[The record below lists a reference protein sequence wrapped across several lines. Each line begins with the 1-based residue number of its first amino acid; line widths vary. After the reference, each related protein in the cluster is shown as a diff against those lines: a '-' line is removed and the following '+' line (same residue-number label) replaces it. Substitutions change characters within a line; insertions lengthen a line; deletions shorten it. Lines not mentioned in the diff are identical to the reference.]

1 MQDGT
6 TILFGLPEVA
16 VERVDR
22 DSDGART
29 VHVVTAAETAAA
41 CPACGVVLDVGE
53 AVSDDPAEATAR
65 SRFAV
70 SPFDVRADR

>member
-1 MQDGT
+1 MKDGT

-22 DSDGART
+22 VSDGART
-29 VHVVTAAETAAA
+29 VHVVTVAETAAA
-41 CPACGVVLDVGE
+41 YPACGVVLDVGE

-70 SPFDVRADR
+70 VAV

>member
-1 MQDGT
+1 MKDGT

-16 VERVDR
+16 VERVAR

-41 CPACGVVLDVGE
+41 CPACGVVVDVGE

-70 SPFDVRADR
+70 VAV

>member
-1 MQDGT
+1 MKDGT

-16 VERVDR
+16 VERVAR

-41 CPACGVVLDVGE
+41 LLAGLLLTSVKQYRTIRPRLRRGAGSL
-53 AVSDDPAEATAR
+53 S
-65 SRFAV
+65 